1 MKIRYNIFLINIVTV
16 FIRYN
21 GYFTVITDKNR
32 IYNGKKKLDW
42 MYQIE
47 LVILFSVIPSLTKT
61 SENSLQGS
69 FRRVQSRFCPLSFDG
84 TLTYITPPG

>member
-1 MKIRYNIFLINIVTV
+1 M

-21 GYFTVITDKNR
+21 GYLSVITDIIR
-32 IYNGKKKLDW
+32 IYIGKKKLDR
-42 MYQIE
+42 MHQLE
-47 LVILFSVIPSLTKT
+47 LAILFSVIPSLTKT

>member
-1 MKIRYNIFLINIVTV
+1 M

-21 GYFTVITDKNR
+21 GYLSVITDIIR
-32 IYNGKKKLDW
+32 IYNGEKKVDG
-42 MYQIE
+42 MHQVE
-47 LVILFSVIPSLTKT
+47 LEILYSVIPSLTKT
-61 SENSLQGS
+61 SEKSLQGS

>member
-1 MKIRYNIFLINIVTV
+1 
-16 FIRYN
+16 
-21 GYFTVITDKNR
+21 
-32 IYNGKKKLDW
+32 

-47 LVILFSVIPSLTKT
+47 LAILFSVMPSLKKT

-84 TLTYITPPG
+84 TLTYPSRMNFSIIIIIVMGPYCKGTLNFD